1 MNYKGKL
8 TEILKKPEIWGN
20 DFKEI
25 NDDVIN
31 EVKKEMASMDKSQLS
46 RMLYILECGYIKESE
61 IANMY
66 ISVISIALSVVG
78 LVITVDPNKA
88 FDKYF
93 VIIYF
98 LIIILLTIH
107 ANKHKIPKNIQ
118 RNNKIKCMEIAVR
131 EILEEDI

>member
-46 RMLYILECGYIKESE
+46 RMLYILECGY
-61 IANMY
+61 
-66 ISVISIALSVVG
+66 LS
-78 LVITVDPNKA
+78 
-88 FDKYF
+88 
-93 VIIYF
+93 
-98 LIIILLTIH
+98 LIHI
-107 ANKHKIPKNIQ
+107 
-118 RNNKIKCMEIAVR
+118 
-131 EILEEDI
+131 